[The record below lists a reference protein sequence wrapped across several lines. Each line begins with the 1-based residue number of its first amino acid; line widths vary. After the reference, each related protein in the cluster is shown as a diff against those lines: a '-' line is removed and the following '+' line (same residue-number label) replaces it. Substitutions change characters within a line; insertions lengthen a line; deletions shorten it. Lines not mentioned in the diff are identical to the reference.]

1 MRGIVEYYYNETTIK
16 LSDTELEMLI
26 RSLTFRASQ
35 KSIGSVETKLLER
48 LKRLLKDGHEV
59 CIHCGEVFEQIE
71 EENYCQDCI
80 REYFED

>member
-1 MRGIVEYYYNETTIK
+1 MRDIVEYYHNETTLK

-35 KSIGSVETKLLER
+35 TSVGSTEEKLLER
-48 LKRLLKDGHEV
+48 LKGLLKDGHEV
-59 CIHCGEVFEQIE
+59 CVHCGEVFEQIQDE
-71 EENYCQDCI
+71 TYCQNCI